1 MYILNVQCLQKR
13 RVMVT
18 SFSCCYAGG
27 RGAIQS
33 PNHWRSFKVQ
43 GKIEEGEMESDKGVM
58 KEVEGV

>member
-1 MYILNVQCLQKR
+1 
-13 RVMVT
+13 MVT
-18 SFSCCYAGG
+18 FFSCCYAGG

-43 GKIEEGEMESDKGVM
+43 GKIGEGEMESDKGVM